1 MNIVQHSVNENKRT
15 IINLIANTVS
25 YTTTLIISFILTP
38 YLINTLGKEAYS
50 FYPLANNFISYMSIL
65 MNALNTMASRFITVN
80 LVKNEYDKA
89 NKYFSSVL
97 FSNIIMSGILLIPMF
112 LIVLFIDKIL
122 TVPFQLLAAVRS
134 LFTFSFASMIVNII
148 TSVFGVATFA
158 KNRID
163 LRSFRELAT
172 SILRLALFYILFSYF
187 TPSIVYVGIVA
198 FIIASVNF
206 IIQCWYTKIL
216 LPEITIGIR
225 NFNWFYIKE
234 VLAAGT
240 WSSIN
245 SLGNILLTSS
255 SLIMVNIFYG
265 AEAGGEYSIIQTV
278 PNFINGLIS
287 MLTGVFFPLI
297 TIAYAKND
305 KKKLVYEVNKSQT
318 IVGFFS
324 TSVIGVFVGVST
336 IFFRLWVPGEN
347 AERLFIL
354 SSLTILP
361 HCVIG
366 CVWAITNL
374 NVAMNKIKIPA
385 LYLLC
390 SGVINIMSV
399 LILHRFFNL
408 DMIVIPICSSIIQII
423 WVGIFLPL
431 YASYQLSVPFITFLS
446 PVFRGI
452 VCTFIA
458 YFLSSF
464 VTMLANMYNWINFFG
479 YSIMIGTIVLIIN
492 FFIMLKKET
501 RKIVFSIIGTKIMN
515 INRIK

>member
-305 KKKLVYEVNKSQT
+305 KKKLLHEVNISQT

-324 TSVIGVFVGVST
+324 TSVIGVFIGFST
-336 IFFRLWVPGEN
+336 YFFRLWVPGEN
-347 AERLFIL
+347 AERLFVL

-361 HCVIG
+361 HCIIG

-374 NVAMNKIKIPA
+374 NVAMNKIKVPA
-385 LYLLC
+385 LYLLG
-390 SGVINIMSV
+390 SGIINILLV
-399 LILHRFFNL
+399 LVLHRFFDC
-408 DMIVIPICSSIIQII
+408 DMIMIPICSSIIQII
-423 WVGIFLPL
+423 WVGIFLPM
-431 YASYQLSVPFITFLS
+431 YASYQLSVPFITLLS

-452 VCTFIA
+452 ICTGIA
-458 YFLSSF
+458 YFLSSLI
-464 VTMLANMYNWINFFG
+464 TMYANIENWMSFFGYGAITGGIVLSINFF
-479 YSIMIGTIVLIIN
+479 V
-492 FFIMLKKET
+492 MLKKET
-501 RKIVFSIIGTKIMN
+501 RKILLDN
-515 INRIK
+515 IYAKFIN